1 MVDDRDF
8 CLLGGT
14 MYVLWLD
21 KTERDYLLSVIR
33 NRRGEN
39 AKQLANQLRTTPDVF
54 GVAMWSDEDV
64 SSALR
69 EAGVPVTPANVRSI
83 RSSHYGR
90 HIQDYM
96 IERGW
101 ELLEVAV
108 SALGL

>member
-1 MVDDRDF
+1 M
-8 CLLGGT
+8 

-21 KTERDYLLSVIR
+21 GTERDYLLSVIR
-33 NRRGEN
+33 KQRGAH
-39 AKQLANQLRTTPDVF
+39 AKQLASQLRTAPDVF
-54 GVAMWSDEDV
+54 GIAMWSDEDV
-64 SSALR
+64 ASALR
-69 EAGVPVTPANVRSI
+69 DAGVPDTPANIRAI

-90 HIQDYM
+90 HIQDHM